1 MAARFPGGDWTT
13 GPLPEATDTRTIDT
27 VTAAMFS
34 PAGPYGETLALLAV
48 QGGRVVH
55 ERYGDGSGPDD
66 THISWSMAKSIT
78 HALVGLAVGDGLL
91 RTGDDNLFRDGRATG
106 APPSHSSTC

>member
-34 PAGPYGETLALLAV
+34 PAGPYGQTLALLAV
-48 QGGRVVH
+48 QGGRVVL
-55 ERYGDGSGPDD
+55 EQYGDGSGPDE

-78 HALVGLAVGDGLL
+78 HALVGIAVGDGLL
-91 RTGDDNLFRDGRATG
+91 RTGDDNLFPEWSGDGQIGRA
-106 APPSHSSTC
+106 HV

>member
-13 GPLPEATDTRTIDT
+13 GPLPKATDTRTIDT

-34 PAGPYGETLALLAV
+34 PAGPYGQTLALLAV

-55 ERYGDGSGPDD
+55 E
-66 THISWSMAKSIT
+66 A
-78 HALVGLAVGDGLL
+78 
-91 RTGDDNLFRDGRATG
+91 
-106 APPSHSSTC
+106 